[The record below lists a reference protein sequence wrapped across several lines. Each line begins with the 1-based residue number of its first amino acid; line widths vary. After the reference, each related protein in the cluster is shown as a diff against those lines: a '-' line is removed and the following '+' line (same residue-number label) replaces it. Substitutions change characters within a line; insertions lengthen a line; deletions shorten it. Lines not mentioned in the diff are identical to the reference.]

1 MRALPFA
8 ALALLLSA
16 CATQEIATVPPPK
29 GPELDADVLIAPD
42 GALLPLYRWTPP
54 ARPRAVVLALHG
66 MNDYGRSFASLGSFL
81 AQRGVVTYAFD
92 QRGFGS
98 APGRNWWP
106 GTDALVA
113 DLRTATELLRRRYPG
128 TPIHCLGESMG
139 GAVILVALS
148 RREVRCDSAVLAAPA
163 IWGEQ
168 TMSTLQR
175 TALAMA
181 DSVAPDTVVYGAGLK
196 IRPSDNVA
204 ALRAL
209 RADPLVL
216 KGARVDAIAGLAQL
230 MTEAFD
236 AAAQLHG
243 PTLWLH
249 GKNDQ
254 IIAPGPTR
262 AALSR
267 LPADPMIR
275 VARYPLGYH
284 LLTRDLEASVVAHDI
299 ASWIY
304 APKAPLPSGAD
315 RAETAQSTTKVPSM
329 PKSE

>member
-1 MRALPFA
+1 MRVLTLVTLML
-8 ALALLLSA
+8 LAA
-16 CATQEIATVPPPK
+16 CATTEIATVAPPK
-29 GPELDADVLIAPD
+29 GPALDADLLIAPD

-54 ARPRAVVLALHG
+54 GPPRAVVIALHG
-66 MNDYGRSFASLGSFL
+66 MNDYGRAFASLGTFL
-81 AQRGVVTYAFD
+81 AQRGIATYAYD
-92 QRGFGS
+92 QRGFGG

-106 GTDALVA
+106 GTDALAA

-128 TPIHCLGESMG
+128 TPLHCLGESMG

-148 RREVRCDSAVLAAPA
+148 RGEVRCDTAVLAAPA

-168 TMSTLQR
+168 TMSPVQR
-175 TALAMA
+175 VALAVA
-181 DSVAPDTVVYGAGLK
+181 QSVAPDSVIYGTGLR

-216 KGARVDAIAGLAQL
+216 KGARVDAIAGLAEL
-230 MTEAFD
+230 MTQAFD
-236 AAAQLHG
+236 ATARLRG
-243 PTLWLH
+243 PALWLH

-254 IIAPGPTR
+254 IIAPRPTR

-267 LPADPMIR
+267 LPADPTIR

-284 LLTRDLEASVVAHDI
+284 LLARDLDAAVVAHDI

-304 APKAPLPSGAD
+304 DPDAALPSGAD
-315 RAETAQSTTKVPSM
+315 RAETAQSTTNAPSM